1 MKSIAEAFAYID
13 SFTNFEMGITPEKK
27 RLYRLDR
34 MRNLLALFNNPQ
46 NSFKSI
52 HIAGTKGKG
61 STAALLANVL
71 TAAGKKTGLFMS
83 PHVSS
88 PLERI
93 SVPGWPLNENLFTE
107 TVNDIK
113 EKIDTI
119 RENEEANVL
128 FGLSAPTTFE
138 LLVLTAFLYFQ
149 KYECGYAVIE
159 TGIGG
164 RLDATNIIQPD
175 ACIITP
181 IDLEH
186 TDILGSTIEKIAAE
200 KAGIIKKGVPIFC
213 GFQPPA
219 VERVIRRI
227 SLIKEAQTF
236 FLKEEVEFIK
246 VLAAIDGTEFS
257 IRLKRTGNG
266 GNSAVRQFRLSLT
279 GDFQAENAALV
290 FLTIKSV
297 YQWIT
302 DQAFARGFRNTFLPG
317 RFEIT
322 GKDKNIVL
330 DGAHTPLS
338 VERLLET
345 YLKLFPEKGILIFG
359 SVKGKNHAK
368 MAEILSPHFR
378 RIIISRPGTF
388 KESSPEE
395 VYSSFKSLFKDTEL
409 IINPGEALSK
419 ALRIAELIR
428 QNEGI
433 TVPIL
438 VTGSFYMVA
447 PIRLLIPLKN
457 QQK

>member
-113 EKIDTI
+113 QKIDTI

-186 TDILGSTIEKIAAE
+186 TDILGTTIEEIAAE

-219 VERVIRRI
+219 VEKVIRRI
-227 SLIKEAQTF
+227 SLIKET
-236 FLKEEVEFIK
+236 
-246 VLAAIDGTEFS
+246 
-257 IRLKRTGNG
+257 
-266 GNSAVRQFRLSLT
+266 
-279 GDFQAENAALV
+279 
-290 FLTIKSV
+290 
-297 YQWIT
+297 
-302 DQAFARGFRNTFLPG
+302 
-317 RFEIT
+317 
-322 GKDKNIVL
+322 
-330 DGAHTPLS
+330 
-338 VERLLET
+338 
-345 YLKLFPEKGILIFG
+345 
-359 SVKGKNHAK
+359 
-368 MAEILSPHFR
+368 
-378 RIIISRPGTF
+378 
-388 KESSPEE
+388 
-395 VYSSFKSLFKDTEL
+395 
-409 IINPGEALSK
+409 
-419 ALRIAELIR
+419 
-428 QNEGI
+428 
-433 TVPIL
+433 
-438 VTGSFYMVA
+438 
-447 PIRLLIPLKN
+447 
-457 QQK
+457 